1 MPAFRLSNLAET
13 SLGLQS
19 VFLDKVCFK
28 KRSFQINK
36 AANIQKTFFGLLYP
50 AQHDSK

>member
-1 MPAFRLSNLAET
+1 MATFRLSNLAET
-13 SLGLQS
+13 SLELQS

-36 AANIQKTFFGLLYP
+36 AADMQKTFFGLLYP
-50 AQHDSK
+50 S